1 MTEKYIGCGCIPSG
15 DSFCTWEP
23 VFQDSKPSEI
33 HIEVCDQM
41 DINLGSDVKPV
52 IGTAPDYELADNKP
66 SINGVTLIGDK
77 TNEDIHIGSLSN
89 MDIENILNSF
99 I

>member
-1 MTEKYIGCGCIPSG
+1 MNEKYIGCGCIPSG
-15 DSFCTWEP
+15 DFFCTWEP
-23 VFQDSKPSEI
+23 VFQDSKPL
-33 HIEVCDQM
+33 

-52 IGTAPDYELADNKP
+52 IGTALDYELADNKP
-66 SINGVTLIGDK
+66 SINGVTLVGDK

>member
-1 MTEKYIGCGCIPSG
+1 MNEKYLGCGCT
-15 DSFCTWEP
+15 SFSEDFCRWNP
-23 VFQDSKPSEI
+23 VFTDSTPL
-33 HIEVCDQM
+33 HID
-41 DINLGSDVKPV
+41 LGSDVKPV
-52 IGTAPDYELADNKP
+52 IGTALDYELADNKP